1 MARKSTALQAPQK
14 HSEISPERLAG
25 DRWVSM
31 SNALTRA
38 GHGLTLAEKRLVV
51 MALSKLDS
59 RADVPPESRSMRTRI
74 TALEYAAC
82 FDVSPPTAYEQLRD
96 AADTLLKR
104 IITAYEPAYRRGGA
118 PIKVSKMHWV
128 GQCDYHAGEGWVE
141 LHWWHRLLPHLLGL
155 KAHFTS
161 YQLRQ
166 ASALRSAYSW
176 RLLELLT
183 RFESTGWAQYT
194 IEDFCVSMDASEK
207 QRSDFAKIR
216 TKIIEPAVRELRE
229 KDGWLID
236 WQPIKKG
243 RKVAGVRFDFKR
255 DPQTRLELT

>member
-1 MARKSTALQAPQK
+1 MADMP
-14 HSEISPERLAG
+14 
-25 DRWVSM
+25 VSDTPSLRTECSVSATLPVSSSFSSRRRACARAM
-31 SNALTRA
+31 RSSSSASRRARRNAL
-38 GHGLTLAEKRLVV
+38 
-51 MALSKLDS
+51 DS
-59 RADVPPESRSMRTRI
+59 
-74 TALEYAAC
+74 
-82 FDVSPPTAYEQLRD
+82 
-96 AADTLLKR
+96 
-104 IITAYEPAYRRGGA
+104 
-118 PIKVSKMHWV
+118 
-128 GQCDYHAGEGWVE
+128 
-141 LHWWHRLLPHLLGL
+141 
-155 KAHFTS
+155 
-161 YQLRQ
+161 
-166 ASALRSAYSW
+166 SALRSAYSW